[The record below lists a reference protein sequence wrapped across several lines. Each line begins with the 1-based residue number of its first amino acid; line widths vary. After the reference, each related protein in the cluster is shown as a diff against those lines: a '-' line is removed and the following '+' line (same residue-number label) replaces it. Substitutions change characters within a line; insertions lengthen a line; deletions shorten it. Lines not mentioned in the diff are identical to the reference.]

1 MATAIAEPPHLT
13 ADLRALYLS
22 TVASQWRPLAEQAAR
37 QRQAP
42 ADYLAQLVHLEVTG
56 RRERRIQR
64 RIQDAR
70 FPMLKTLDAF
80 SFEAQPDLD
89 RGRAGHAARRG
100 AAAGPS
106 RPQAR
111 PARPLRFGHLRRAGL
126 RSARQGRR
134 RPAVRVHQ
142 PALRAPESGG
152 DDESAVHALVRGL
165 PRPDGG
171 RRRHRP
177 GRAPRDRTANHG
189 RQLQAGGREAEPG
202 AGSRQE
208 GSSLMPLGCAPRFE
222 PRSGGPAGVST
233 RCAPPPLR
241 YGPAG
246 DTPSVP
252 PLRQQLW
259 ALRPGLDEGVP
270 AVHDVSREATERRR
284 PAGTA
289 GSRFESV
296 AAGMAGSRRWATRA
310 PPRSDE
316 AGLMC

>member
-1 MATAIAEPPHLT
+1 
-13 ADLRALYLS
+13 
-22 TVASQWRPLAEQAAR
+22 
-37 QRQAP
+37 
-42 ADYLAQLVHLEVTG
+42 
-56 RRERRIQR
+56 
-64 RIQDAR
+64 
-70 FPMLKTLDAF
+70 
-80 SFEAQPDLD
+80 
-89 RGRAGHAARRG
+89 
-100 AAAGPS
+100 
-106 RPQAR
+106 
-111 PARPLRFGHLRRAGL
+111 
-126 RSARQGRR
+126 
-134 RPAVRVHQ
+134 
-142 PALRAPESGG
+142 
-152 DDESAVHALVRGL
+152 
-165 PRPDGG
+165 
-171 RRRHRP
+171 
-177 GRAPRDRTANHG
+177 
-189 RQLQAGGREAEPG
+189 
-202 AGSRQE
+202 
-208 GSSLMPLGCAPRFE
+208 MPLGCAPRFE
-222 PRSGGPAGVST
+222 PRSCGPAGVST